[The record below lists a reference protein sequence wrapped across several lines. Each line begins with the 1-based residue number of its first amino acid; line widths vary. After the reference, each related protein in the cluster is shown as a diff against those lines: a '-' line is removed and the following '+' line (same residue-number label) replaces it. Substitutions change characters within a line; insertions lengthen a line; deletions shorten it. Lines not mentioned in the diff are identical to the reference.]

1 MDDNVK
7 IKTMKD
13 DLAKIKSEPSKLSQQ
28 QEDKQQN
35 ITGKPAT
42 KLQNKTNIQ
51 TTSQPAPNKAITS
64 KAFQPTA
71 VKPSEHVDNKSKT
84 TEISELKSLISRIS
98 KSISNDDSAK
108 RQEEQNKS
116 RMTKKESRITKTE
129 AEIESKA
136 EIETRDR
143 DKGIE
148 AKKTVDEI
156 TKYKKP
162 SMTASDKKPVKE
174 KTKKSFWESI
184 SEKLKTTS
192 SQQKTYELNK
202 YKSKPKNKDIKDTKE
217 NKIEE
222 VSRSGIL
229 SSEKTE
235 ADSTKKENKE
245 PYLDKNEYISPE
257 NRLIH
262 GKQEYY
268 SSIKKKIEP
277 RKNKDEIKELES
289 TVVDKKKTKVLSP
302 KEEYKKLKRGIIEKY
317 HIKLFSLP
325 WKKIIAVSALI
336 ISSTGLIVYY
346 LLSNITPPPP
356 PPPPPIVAGAE
367 LEEFDSIQD
376 KIEMTKEDVK
386 KLNIIEIEANKKF
399 SSNKNINILKLLITD
414 QDNLLPLKEALQ
426 AINVI
431 NTETSANN
439 LPENFLEK
447 LTNDYNLFIFKTKQN
462 RIRLGIAARSND
474 ISYLQQIM
482 EDWEEEKIESKK
494 ISVVFKPLFMN
505 DRTKEIGKS
514 FEQTE
519 YKGITIRYLHLPN
532 QDTALN
538 YFTYND
544 ILVVATSKDNVFQI
558 ADLLVE

>member
-302 KEEYKKLKRGIIEKY
+302 KDEYKKLKRGIIEKY